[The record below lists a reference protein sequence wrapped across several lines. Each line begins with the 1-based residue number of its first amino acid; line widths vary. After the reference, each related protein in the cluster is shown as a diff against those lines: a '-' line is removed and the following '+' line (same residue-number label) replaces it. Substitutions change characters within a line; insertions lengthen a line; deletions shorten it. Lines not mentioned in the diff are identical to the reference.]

1 MLRKRIRAKTHALFH
16 AAWFLQTAGSAVSLY
31 HSQYHMIKTHIRC
44 VSTSQVIYLLT
55 GQFVIDGYSLWVLCW
70 LGWRCEAEVIGIK
83 KMFSWMLSQAEEA
96 YPVDQ
101 ETQASTLASAAPLN
115 PPPETEEKPTE
126 NSDSTEPAKTEPAPP
141 PTNGHSTPKTADT
154 ELWNNLPKSSKPGTI
169 PTTRPT
175 TNHLNKRKFTPRSEA
190 SPVWRRSTVGV
201 TTTSWFQ
208 TPCLALL
215 SLPLTVC
222 LNKHQWSGSNI
233 GVNVND
239 GDSPLTR
246 WRLVRLEMGGRRPA
260 VWGVCILEL
269 ISTGVTAAVWCHH
282 PGEPPP

>member
-1 MLRKRIRAKTHALFH
+1 MATPLQRQQTLSCEITYQRAAN
-16 AAWFLQTAGSAVSLY
+16 QEP
-31 HSQYHMIKTHIRC
+31 SQ
-44 VSTSQVIYLLT
+44 QP
-55 GQFVIDGYSLWVLCW
+55 GQ
-70 LGWRCEAEVIGIK
+70 
-83 KMFSWMLSQAEEA
+83 Q
-96 YPVDQ
+96 
-101 ETQASTLASAAPLN
+101 
-115 PPPETEEKPTE
+115 PTIW
-126 NSDSTEPAKTEPAPP
+126 
-141 PTNGHSTPKTADT
+141 TNGNSPHV
-154 ELWNNLPKSSKPGTI
+154 LKPLLSDGAAQWASGT
-169 PTTRPT
+169 
-175 TNHLNKRKFTPRSEA
+175 
-190 SPVWRRSTVGV
+190 

-269 ISTGVTAAVWCHH
+269 IGTGVTAAVWCHH